1 VRWRRRSGEKNPP
14 DLRDPVGLKGIFHI
28 KDEATV
34 GNYTLRIKLA
44 HFLTANKL
52 NPQTQEERP
61 YNVVEYSNAFQL
73 DSDMTLPI
81 EIKQ

>member
-1 VRWRRRSGEKNPP
+1 LG
-14 DLRDPVGLKGIFHI
+14 
-28 KDEATV
+28 
-34 GNYTLRIKLA
+34 IKLA
-44 HFLTANKL
+44 HFIIANKL